1 MTRQA
6 LSTALTW
13 LNDNATAPGA
23 PLLLRP
29 LLSHTG
35 LTTVD
40 AASVISVAFAWLD
53 RYADGA
59 RARFVL
65 APSSP
70 TLNSLR
76 STPTERSQAP

>member
-1 MTRQA
+1 M
-6 LSTALTW
+6 
-13 LNDNATAPGA
+13 
-23 PLLLRP
+23 
-29 LLSHTG
+29 
-35 LTTVD
+35 D

-53 RYADGA
+53 RYGA

>member
-1 MTRQA
+1 M
-6 LSTALTW
+6 
-13 LNDNATAPGA
+13 DAT
-23 PLLLRP
+23 
-29 LLSHTG
+29 
-35 LTTVD
+35 
-40 AASVISVAFAWLD
+40 SVISVAFAWLD